1 MMRTQSSERGASA
14 IIIASSL
21 FLLMGMAAIAIDS
34 GAGFNERR
42 QDQTAADLAAVAAAV
57 NGSSEV
63 NAIQAAL
70 SIARSNL
77 DTTYSDAEWQSLWQ
91 SCTDPDMPTGFSPV
105 DDPWS
110 GVSTDKLACMSAGIG
125 RNGEAEIRV
134 KLPVQDTETTFGRA
148 LGLSL
153 LQTDAEA
160 HSGYRFTSGGN
171 ALPFGIL
178 YGTPAGAEQC
188 VVQPPGGHAIG
199 ACNGP
204 SSGNFGGVELPLWGN
219 DEKGTTP
226 DCNPG
231 GFELS
236 VNIAI
241 GSDHIIAPAF
251 GTADLDSDGDI
262 DADDYPGSGGAHPGD
277 AGIVS
282 NAAAAGRASKLD
294 ACTVSGGEA
303 LPTDAVPAFPLN
315 TVDVDT
321 GFSGND
327 VKLGL
332 IGDTTDPVFPNGALP
347 RLRQVVNGHTI
358 FVEEKD
364 GPDNATY
371 EVDNTPLWEYLR
383 PNGDLQ
389 SDGLV
394 LAGPG
399 SACNKNHLNA
409 QPWATARTE
418 FMTICLP
425 GYMAWAGPQASPPPL
440 FIDDLADN
448 PRFAWAPVFQFD
460 TWGSGNGWQPIHSF
474 LAIYLDGVWFNCN
487 GNGNGSLNEAC
498 GGKKG
503 LEWFPGEL
511 VDGSTHT
518 GRASGSAI
526 NLRLDQVTAI
536 TIPTYALPESIADS
550 FPGKVRGPFT
560 TGLLR

>member
-1 MMRTQSSERGASA
+1 MNRLWSTERGASA

-21 FLLMGMAAIAIDS
+21 FLLMGMAAIAIDA

-42 QDQTAADLAAVAAAV
+42 QDQTSADLAAVAAAV
-57 NGSSEV
+57 NGASEV
-63 NAIQAAL
+63 NAVQAAL

-77 DTTYSDAEWQSLWQ
+77 NTTYSNAEWQALWQ
-91 SCTDPDMPTGFSPV
+91 SCTDPDMPAGFSPV

-110 GVSTDKLACMSAGIG
+110 GVSTDKLDCISSGIG

-134 KLPVQDTETTFGRA
+134 RIPEQDTETTFGRA
-148 LGLSL
+148 VGVDRLT
-153 LQTDAEA
+153 TDAEA
-160 HSGYRFTSGGN
+160 HAGFRFTVGGD

-204 SSGNFGGVELPLWGN
+204 SSGNFGGVELPLWGS

-226 DCNPG
+226 NCSPG

-251 GTADLDSDGDI
+251 GTADLDGDGDI

-282 NAAAAGRASKLD
+282 NGAPAGVASKLD

-303 LPTDAVPAFPLN
+303 IASDTLPSFPLN

-321 GFSGND
+321 GFAGND

-347 RLRQVVNGHTI
+347 RLRQVVNGQTI
-358 FVEEKD
+358 FVDEKD
-364 GPDNATY
+364 GPTTATY

-383 PNGDLQ
+383 PQ
-389 SDGLV
+389 SELGGLLGG

-399 SACNKNHLNA
+399 NACNKNYIDGLTTFA
-409 QPWATARTE
+409 AKRTT
-418 FMTICLP
+418 FMSCL
-425 GYMAWAGPQASPPPL
+425 ASYSTLPNPPPL
-440 FIDDLADN
+440 FTPAIADN
-448 PRFAWAPVFQFD
+448 PRFAWAPIFQFT

-474 LAIYLDGVWFNCN
+474 LAIYLDGIWFNCN
-487 GNGNGSLNEAC
+487 GNGTGSLTEAC

-503 LEWFPGEL
+503 LEWYPGEL
-511 VDGSTHT
+511 TNGATYT
-518 GRASGSAI
+518 GRSSGSAI

-536 TIPTYALPESIADS
+536 TIPTFALPQSVADS